1 MNGYTETLSNL
12 SRPKLLIRAARA
24 GLNGYRREAVLKS
37 LPEVPANSTGA
48 ALINVLLDI
57 EEKFDTERRA
67 ASIDYRVQK
76 HIAVLTALIA
86 ETSHGEPV
94 LEYKMVA

>member
-1 MNGYTETLSNL
+1 MNAYTETLSNL

-24 GLNGYRREAVLKS
+24 GLSGYRRKTVLKS
-37 LPEVPANSTGA
+37 LPGIPAQSTGA
-48 ALINVLLDI
+48 TLINALLDM

-86 ETSHGEPV
+86 ETSRSEPV
-94 LEYKMVA
+94 LEYKMAA